1 MARAREALNLQQGPR
16 TDVSV
21 SLRMLVLIR
30 WVAVLGQGA
39 TILFVHYGLGFVLPV
54 ESALAVV
61 ATSAALNITVTWLRR
76 RPARLGDREAALYLA
91 YDILQ
96 LGVLLLLTGGL
107 HNPFAILMLA
117 PVTVSATVLSR
128 RSVLGLSALFEGSSW
143 WVAFRHFRR
152 RKGSLGFMEAVL
164 RSKDP
169 TIFTVLF
176 EDSAALIGLALAF
189 LGILAAQLL
198 EEPVFD
204 GVASIAI
211 GVLLAL
217 TAIFLAQET
226 KSLLIGEPAS
236 ARLQKS
242 VLELVAKDPAIQRAN
257 GVLTVHLAPDQIVV
271 ALSAEF
277 KDQMRTPEIEASVE
291 RIEAALAAAHP
302 EIRMLFV
309 KPQTAE
315 KWLARRR
322 RL

>member
-1 MARAREALNLQQGPR
+1 
-16 TDVSV
+16 
-21 SLRMLVLIR
+21 
-30 WVAVLGQGA
+30 
-39 TILFVHYGLGFVLPV
+39 
-54 ESALAVV
+54 LA
-61 ATSAALNITVTWLRR
+61 SC
-76 RPARLGDREAALYLA
+76 
-91 YDILQ
+91 
-96 LGVLLLLTGGL
+96 
-107 HNPFAILMLA
+107 
-117 PVTVSATVLSR
+117 
-128 RSVLGLSALFEGSSW
+128 SSW
-143 WVAFRHFRR
+143 WVAFREFRR
-152 RKGSLGFMEAVL
+152 RKGNLGFVEAVL

-176 EDSAALIGLALAF
+176 EDSAALIGLAMAF

-198 EEPVFD
+198 GEPVFD

-211 GVLLAL
+211 GLLLAL
-217 TAIFLAQET
+217 TAIFLARET

-291 RIEAALAAAHP
+291 RIEASLAAAHP
-302 EIRMLFV
+302 EIRALFI

-315 KWLARRR
+315 KWLSRRQ
-322 RL
+322 RLEAAAEEA